1 MNKRFTFIF
10 IKYISIFVAL
20 SFLVIMA
27 GMITFALVVNS
38 VFSTSV
44 NELSTED
51 LIYAVEERDDRYS
64 FSKDFQQD
72 LNDSN
77 YAAYIVN
84 NDADVIYPS
93 IDHNLKNKILDN
105 LYSSVALPFK
115 EDEHMVLINK
125 GVNNT
130 PVINNKENINTT
142 RLIDSLY
149 SHNYNQY
156 DFHIEDGNLEFTESM
171 TQQSYSYVN
180 EFTDGDIT
188 LYKFIGILFVLI
200 PLILM
205 LLTIIMSIILTRK
218 LSKPLFFYADWLS
231 QLSNGLLYKPST
243 VQNLKKS
250 KKMYKELDDAVESL
264 NSQLLHDRLY
274 QNQID
279 YYRNQWLGQISHDL
293 KSPLTSIYGYAKVMP
308 YFPNEQKKY
317 ALLISDK
324 AKYMENLIDSLNSN
338 FKWETAQMEVSKDMF
353 SLIEVVNDIK
363 NTVGYDKL
371 ELTAD
376 LDDEYYYG
384 NKLYIGRMFINL
396 VDNSLDHNKV
406 NPNISIHLSD
416 GPEGISII
424 YKDDGTGIN
433 SEAAQKLMT
442 HGESTKTDKENHGIG
457 FSIIHDAI
465 NFHDGSF
472 VMIPEQSGV
481 HFQIILR

>member
-1 MNKRFTFIF
+1 M
-10 IKYISIFVAL
+10 V
-20 SFLVIMA
+20 
-27 GMITFALVVNS
+27 
-38 VFSTSV
+38 
-44 NELSTED
+44 
-51 LIYAVEERDDRYS
+51 
-64 FSKDFQQD
+64 DF
-72 LNDSN
+72 
-77 YAAYIVN
+77 
-84 NDADVIYPS
+84 
-93 IDHNLKNKILDN
+93 
-105 LYSSVALPFK
+105 
-115 EDEHMVLINK
+115 
-125 GVNNT
+125 
-130 PVINNKENINTT
+130 
-142 RLIDSLY
+142 R
-149 SHNYNQY
+149 
-156 DFHIEDGNLEFTESM
+156 
-171 TQQSYSYVN
+171 
-180 EFTDGDIT
+180 
-188 LYKFIGILFVLI
+188 
-200 PLILM
+200 
-205 LLTIIMSIILTRK
+205 IILTRK

-338 FKWETAQMEVSKDMF
+338 FKSETAQMEVSKDMF

-396 VDNSLDHNKV
+396 IDNSLDHNKV

-472 VMIPEQSGV
+472 VMIREQSGV